1 MPLSQEYRNPQEQLP
16 GHEFDPRDEN
26 RTDPLDHRTPL
37 RTHAKSTG
45 NASSIVTEN
54 KLARH
59 HSLVPGFFI
68 FGDSTVAC
76 GNNNSLGIFARANH
90 PPYGRDFDTHIATG
104 RLSNG
109 RLVVDYLGKISW
121 LFGIYTMCIYLRAN
135 PRCTCSRFSSSVTID
150 LCIYYKQCVYIS
162 RQTPD
167 PHGLGFLHL
176 YRSISL

>member
-1 MPLSQEYRNPQEQLP
+1 MHRRVLYTTVALLILGVVIFFRSLHLTQMPLSQEYRNPQEQLP

-26 RTDPLDHRTPL
+26 RTDPLDHPTPL
-37 RTHAKSTG
+37 RTNANSTG

-90 PPYGRDFDTHIATG
+90 PPYGRDFDTHITTG
-104 RLSNG
+104 RLSNCW
-109 RLVVDYLGKISW
+109 LVVDYL
-121 LFGIYTMCIYLRAN
+121 AN
-135 PRCTCSRFSSSVTID
+135 LMAMPLVQRFPG
-150 LCIYYKQCVYIS
+150 QA
-162 RQTPD
+162 
-167 PHGLGFLHL
+167 G
-176 YRSISL
+176 